1 MVSDICHS
9 PMGGSQYSELTES
22 PRCDKHRGI
31 ELTVLSVVNN
41 TEAMKMQNL
50 EPILI
55 FITVAEMGSF
65 THAAD
70 SLGIQKG
77 RASTAV
83 RKLEEDVGVRLL
95 HRTTRSVQLTED
107 GRAFHARAR
116 DLLADVDDLHSM
128 FASDRGAL
136 RGRLRVDL
144 PSELARTTI
153 VPALPAFMATY
164 PKLELEL
171 SSTDRQVDLV
181 QEGFDCV
188 LRLGPIGDETLI
200 ARPLGKLRMVNA
212 ASPAYLARYGVP
224 RSLEDLQK
232 HRVIH
237 LARTLGAKPY
247 GWEYP
252 HGDSYARLQLRGA
265 LHVNSVQAYEAAG
278 VAGLGLIQA
287 PLLGIGRYLE
297 SGALIELL
305 PDFQHRPLDVTL
317 VVAHRRNLSRRVRA
331 FMKWIENV
339 LAPHLFT

>member
-1 MVSDICHS
+1 
-9 PMGGSQYSELTES
+9 
-22 PRCDKHRGI
+22 
-31 ELTVLSVVNN
+31 
-41 TEAMKMQNL
+41 MQNL
-50 EPILI
+50 EPLLI

-65 THAAD
+65 THAAE

-77 RASTAV
+77 RASTVV
-83 RKLEEDVGVRLL
+83 RQLEEDVCVRLL

-116 DLLADVDDLHSM
+116 DLLAEVDDLHAM
-128 FASDRGAL
+128 FASDRGTL

-153 VPALPAFMATY
+153 VPALPTFMATY
-164 PKLELEL
+164 PELELEV
-171 SSTDRQVDLV
+171 SGTDRQVDLV

-224 RSLEDLQK
+224 LSLEDLQQQG
-232 HRVIH
+232 HRAIH
-237 LARTLGAKPY
+237 FARTFGAKPY

-252 HGDSYARLQLRGA
+252 RGDGYARLQLRGS
-265 LHVNSVQAYEAAG
+265 LHVNSVQNYEAAG
-278 VAGLGLIQA
+278 IAGLGLIQA

-305 PDFQHRPLDVTL
+305 PDFQHRPLDVSL

-331 FMKWIENV
+331 FMNWIEKV
-339 LAPHLFT
+339 LGPHLE

>member
-1 MVSDICHS
+1 
-9 PMGGSQYSELTES
+9 
-22 PRCDKHRGI
+22 
-31 ELTVLSVVNN
+31 
-41 TEAMKMQNL
+41 MQNL

-116 DLLADVDDLHSM
+116 DLLAEVDDLHSM
-128 FASDRGAL
+128 FAGDRVAL

-144 PSELARTTI
+144 PTEVARTTI
-153 VPALPAFMATY
+153 VPALPDFMATH
-164 PKLELEL
+164 PELELEV

-200 ARPLGKLRMVNA
+200 ARPLGLLRMVNA

-224 RSLEDLQK
+224 RSLEDLQRQE
-232 HRVIH
+232 HRTIH
-237 LARTLGAKPY
+237 FSTMLGARPIWMGISGRRQLRDASVARCATRQQRADLRSRCPRRPWPDSGATLGDWPILREWSAC
-247 GWEYP
+247 
-252 HGDSYARLQLRGA
+252 GDHTRFSSPGA
-265 LHVNSVQAYEAAG
+265 
-278 VAGLGLIQA
+278 
-287 PLLGIGRYLE
+287 
-297 SGALIELL
+297 
-305 PDFQHRPLDVTL
+305 
-317 VVAHRRNLSRRVRA
+317 RRVPRRSTS
-331 FMKWIENV
+331 EQSV
-339 LAPHLFT
+339 APSPRIHEMDRRCADAVSGIARRTSSSGPRNQHSEVMSAGRRSAARRSNRMRH